1 MDTTR
6 TDDTTPP
13 ATDSIGPSRRHFLVG
28 AAAAAGTTIVLSRPG
43 LVGAAAPTTG
53 RSLVVIFLRGGADG
67 LTLLPPLGDPAYTSR
82 RGSLGVQ
89 PSTARPLTGPAANSL
104 FALHPRAERLSQLY
118 AAGRVAVVPAAGL
131 PVINRSHFDAQLMM
145 EAGSFGQAHG
155 SGWAGRWLSATGS
168 TNDHVLRSIGF
179 GGTTPASLRGYPS
192 MTAYSLA
199 DLSLLSWGPTRAQV
213 RANQADRLALG
224 GTHPLLSTWTTPTLD
239 TVDSLATLGNTSLPT
254 GWPDTELGRRLWPV
268 ARLIEAGYPVEFSHA
283 ELDGWD
289 THSNQGTPD
298 NANGN
303 MSQLVSQL
311 DGAIGAFFDRI
322 GPRISE
328 TTLVVMS
335 EFGRRAEVNSSA
347 GTDHGTA
354 FPMMVIGGGVRPGVV
369 GPWPGL
375 GTNQLVDGDLRLM
388 VDYRSV
394 LSEVLSRRLG
404 ATSTHLSTVFPG
416 FPSSPSNW
424 VNVCQ

>member
-1 MDTTR
+1 VDTTL
-6 TDDTTPP
+6 DDTT
-13 ATDSIGPSRRHFLVG
+13 AQTDGTVGPSRRHFLVG
-28 AAAAAGTTIVLSRPG
+28 AAAAAGTTVVLAGSGRA
-43 LVGAAAPTTG
+43 GASAPATG
-53 RSLVVIFLRGGADG
+53 RSLIVIFLRGGADG
-67 LTLLPPLGDPAYTSR
+67 LTLLPPLGDAAYGSR
-82 RGSLGVQ
+82 RGALRVQ
-89 PSTARPLTGPAANSL
+89 PGTARPLTGPAANSY
-104 FALHPRAERLSQLY
+104 FALHPRAERLAQLY

-145 EAGSFGQAHG
+145 EASSYGLAHG
-155 SGWAGRWLSATGS
+155 TGWAGRWLAATAAP
-168 TNDHVLRSIGF
+168 TDHVLRSIGF
-179 GGTTPASLRGYPS
+179 GGTTPASLRGHPS
-192 MTAYSLA
+192 MVAYSLA
-199 DLSLLSWGPTRAQV
+199 DLSLLGWGPTRSEV
-213 RANQADRLALG
+213 RANQTDRLAQG
-224 GTHPLLSTWTTPTLD
+224 GTHPLLSAWTSTTLD
-239 TVDSLATLGNTSLPT
+239 TIDSLATLGDTTLPA

-268 ARLIEAGYPVEFSHA
+268 ARLIEAGFPVEFSHA

-298 NANGN
+298 DANGS

-311 DGAIGAFFDRI
+311 DGAIGAFVDRI
-322 GPRISE
+322 GPRIADS
-328 TTLVVMS
+328 TIVVMS